1 MEEIKKGTQYEGKV
15 DPWGME
21 SLVKKKLSLDGNCIH
36 LWVSR
41 A

>member
-21 SLVKKKLSLDGNCIH
+21 SLVKKKAF
-36 LWVSR
+36 SR
-41 A
+41 R

>member
-21 SLVKKKLSLDGNCIH
+21 SLVKKKSFL
-36 LWVSR
+36 
-41 A
+41 